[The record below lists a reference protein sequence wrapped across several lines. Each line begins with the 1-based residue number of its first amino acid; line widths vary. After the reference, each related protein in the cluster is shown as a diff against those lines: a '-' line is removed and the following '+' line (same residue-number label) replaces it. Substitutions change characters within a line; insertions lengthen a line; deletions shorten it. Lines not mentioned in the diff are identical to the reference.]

1 MGVSSSSSNT
11 ATFELCLTLEPHSY
25 YLNRLS
31 GFICSGR
38 FIPFNIVNSRFCC
51 RLNLLNVSSVLRNA
65 MRFDNEEVQTLEIK
79 QGRAAYFLETT
90 QFFDISGLV
99 ECPLYKLPA
108 LRFIRIDDII

>member
-1 MGVSSSSSNT
+1 
-11 ATFELCLTLEPHSY
+11 
-25 YLNRLS
+25 
-31 GFICSGR
+31 
-38 FIPFNIVNSRFCC
+38 
-51 RLNLLNVSSVLRNA
+51 